1 MAHQVKVLV
10 AESDD
15 LRSIPGENQLLDV
28 VL

>member
-15 LRSIPGENQLLDV
+15 LSSIPGENQLLHV